1 MNSKHLVILALLG
14 LSSCNGRQNYTPYDG
29 TDAATLRLYNNSAG
43 HLMVSAYK
51 DPARCTGTRTLTPM
65 TGQQQFDMKIPANTV
80 FNFSALLELHPELRV
95 TESGRQAGHK
105 FYTFTPKAGGFY
117 EFVIEAKDPQWSG
130 SLFERDPGGRFLPAP
145 YQLAGGGNC
154 R

>member
-1 MNSKHLVILALLG
+1 MKPMHLVFLALLG
-14 LSSCNGRQNYTPYDG
+14 LSSCNGRQNYRPYDG

-43 HLMVSAYK
+43 HLMVNAYRDAAK
-51 DPARCTGTRTLTPM
+51 CTGTQVLTPM
-65 TGQQQFDMKIPANTV
+65 VGQQQFDMKIPSNQV

-95 TESGRQAGHK
+95 TESERRAGHK
-105 FYTFTPKAGGFY
+105 FYTFIPKADGFY
-117 EFVIEAKDPQWSG
+117 EFVIEARDPEWSG

-154 R
+154 K